1 MPYLVQTGSPSPWFQ
16 ATNDSLD
23 TLIGVAGQDRARRMQ
38 EEAQIRG
45 EDRANTR
52 QIAGEGRQQ
61 GYQIAGENRSNTEWG
76 RRFGVQENAALG
88 REQRGNQR
96 QDALRNEG
104 YQREAA
110 GGGAMMNT
118 AIQAGLVKD
127 NPMLQAANRDNM
139 APGPTQGAVPMQQI
153 LQALA
158 AEQSRRNLEQRQT
171 DEAGNI
177 IGAASSAGMLPVNS
191 LPNAQGPAPL
201 PRFLTPG
208 AAQGYVNDA
217 QQNEHLRV
225 QMDAA
230 GAAAAAADRRQTEL
244 ERHNMAVEKNSQDSS
259 FNRGGERDRHAMMV
273 SLTKTAEG
281 LQGKQWFD
289 AATGWLNRHFGSDW
303 DKSPEAIKAGVVD
316 AKGNPNVK
324 IIGDIVDAQ
333 IARFMTSGPQVQRPS
348 TPTPKPQNSAT
359 ESPLLSAAP
368 DAENDP
374 EAEAMINEAI
384 KVFKGLKPK

>member
-1 MPYLVQTGSPSPWFQ
+1 MPYLVQTGSLSPWFQ

-23 TLIGVAGQDRARRMQ
+23 TMIAIASQDRNRRLN
-38 EEAQIRG
+38 EDAQIRG
-45 EDRANTR
+45 EDRANNR
-52 QIAGEGRQQ
+52 QIAGEARGETR
-61 GYQIAGENRSNTEWG
+61 QIAGENRSNTEWG

-230 GAAAAAADRRQTEL
+230 GAAAAAADRRQTET
-244 ERHNMAVEKNSQDSS
+244 ERHNQAVERNGQDSS
-259 FNRGGERDRHAMMV
+259 FNRGGERDRHTMLAALV
-273 SLTKTAEG
+273 STQKE
-281 LQGKQWFD
+281 LQGRD
-289 AATGWLNRHFGSDW
+289 GPMAAVGWLEYHFGPDW
-303 DKSPEAIKAGVVD
+303 EKSPQAQQAGVVD
-316 AKGNPNVK
+316 AKGNPNIK
-324 IIGDIVDAQ
+324 AIGALVEAQIGKYMTQGPAGQRPPAPAPGPANPATGAPLPAAKPGAAPDPEADAIVDAILKSLQ
-333 IARFMTSGPQVQRPS
+333 
-348 TPTPKPQNSAT
+348 PK
-359 ESPLLSAAP
+359 
-368 DAENDP
+368 
-374 EAEAMINEAI
+374 
-384 KVFKGLKPK
+384 